1 MSELV
6 QVLISILVV
15 ATGTVFISQKFR
27 ISKRYER
34 QPRKAAPLN
43 SWSALDQGIDPSK
56 IEKDKEEDQQ

>member
-6 QVLISILVV
+6 QVFISIVVV

-34 QPRKAAPLN
+34 QSHKAAPLN
-43 SWSALDQGIDPSK
+43 SWSALDQGIDPSG
-56 IEKDKEEDQQ
+56 IEKDEEEDRK

>member
-6 QVLISILVV
+6 QVLISIVV
-15 ATGTVFISQKFR
+15 AATGAVFISQKFR

-34 QPRKAAPLN
+34 QSRKASPLN

-56 IEKDKEEDQQ
+56 SEEDQV